1 MAWFDAFERESWPG
15 RSIRSGVLGCK
26 ILGGSLYDNPI
37 CPVTHNE
44 DCLYTESAP
53 LI

>member
-26 ILGGSLYDNPI
+26 ILGVPCMITPHVLLLI
-37 CPVTHNE
+37 MKTV
-44 DCLYTESAP
+44 YTQNLP
-53 LI
+53 Y